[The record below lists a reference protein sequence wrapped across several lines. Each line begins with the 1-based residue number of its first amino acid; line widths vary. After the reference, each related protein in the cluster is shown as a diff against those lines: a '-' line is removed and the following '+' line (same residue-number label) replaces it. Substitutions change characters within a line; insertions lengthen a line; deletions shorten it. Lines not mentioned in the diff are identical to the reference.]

1 MKGFAKTILAAVLV
15 AGAMPACAQEIV
27 VTGSLQRVNREPVQ
41 VSSSMPVDT
50 LRRTADF
57 AVQRVTISGDTREA
71 AKRREEIYAMVR
83 GAIDLQAKYGVE
95 LATGTYVVE
104 PLTAANFH
112 DLPLAGDN
120 NDRADAETTTFLVK
134 TRLAPGMDAKAAL
147 DRITKFIAAVPNVG
161 RAEMTADG
169 DMTLSVVKPE
179 QYRGA
184 IVDLIAQDSAANA
197 AKFGTGYGVEVHGLD
212 RPVEWARASLTEV
225 FLYLPSSY
233 TVRPKP

>member
-1 MKGFAKTILAAVLV
+1 MKGFAKTILATALV

-27 VTGSLQRVNREPVQ
+27 VTAMRANREPVPGG
-41 VSSSMPVDT
+41 SPMPVDT

-71 AKRREEIYAMVR
+71 AKRRDEIYAMVR

-104 PLTAANFH
+104 PLTVANFR

-134 TRLAPGMDAKAAL
+134 TRLSPGMDAKAAL
-147 DRITKFIAAVPNVG
+147 DRITKFIAAVPSVG

-197 AKFGTGYGVEVHGLD
+197 AKFGAGYGVEVHGLD